1 MTRTYENYN
10 TWKWKRKFGGLAE
23 NGGHGAYKTL
33 DTPAY
38 NAFRVFINK
47 LTESPMVNS
56 RRRFPKKKGK
66 TKKLKMKQDVR
77 RSYYSEDAEAD
88 ALSRVNDKL
97 DFETDQ
103 TPFSTFKDHVRGF
116 VRELLLQEKLQ
127 KS

>member
-1 MTRTYENYN
+1 
-10 TWKWKRKFGGLAE
+10 
-23 NGGHGAYKTL
+23 
-33 DTPAY
+33 
-38 NAFRVFINK
+38 
-47 LTESPMVNS
+47 MVNS